1 MCLGMTTNERMN
13 SGRYKHFHK
22 NGRLNGT
29 PHSPFHRGLCQ
40 NLVDFAQVRCF
51 GLLKPDTTD
60 WLTRYD
66 VRQSVEQVPLLSAKE
81 NYQYV

>member
-13 SGRYKHFHK
+13 IGRYKHFHK
-22 NGRLNGT
+22 SGQLNGAT
-29 PHSPFHRGLCQ
+29 HSPFNRGLCQ
-40 NLVDFAQVRCF
+40 NLIDFAQIRCF

-66 VRQSVEQVPLLSAKE
+66 IKQSVEQVPLLCAKE